1 MSDEIEVPIEV
12 DAATYA
18 YLLKQ
23 AAPRHKGAGSSR
35 KLAKRAEDPT
45 ITQARQQM
53 KAAVHHFLTTV
64 ATKTAAAF
72 LESEK
77 LAKSKDEELAALLRR
92 VPAITWED
100 LVPDLAGDLKTI
112 ACAGGARALA
122 QIEVTDRQM
131 LSDVNEVASD
141 WADSRAAELVGM
153 RRLASGRL
161 VRNPDAQWTISDKTR
176 DDLRQI
182 VTEAF
187 EKKTTMKELADQIQ
201 GAGTFSEYRAHMI
214 AATETIRS
222 ENQGNLAGWR
232 TSGQV
237 LELDWVLSADHD
249 DAASD
254 CECGDN
260 ADGDPYPIDE
270 APELPAHPNCT
281 CALVVARLV
290 GQEERGD

>member
-1 MSDEIEVPIEV
+1 MPDEIEVPIEV

-23 AAPRHKGAGSSR
+23 ATPRDKRGGSSR
-35 KLAKRAEDPT
+35 KLAKRAEDAT

-53 KAAVHHFLTTV
+53 KAAVLHFLTAV
-64 ATKTAAAF
+64 ATKAAAAI
-72 LESEK
+72 LGSEK
-77 LAKSKDEELAALLRR
+77 LAKGKDEELPALLRR
-92 VPAITWED
+92 IPLIEWD
-100 LVPDLAGDLKTI
+100 GLVPDLADPLKTI
-112 ACAGGARALA
+112 TKAGGARALA
-122 QIEVTDRQM
+122 ELEITDRQM

-141 WADSRAAELVGM
+141 WADSRAAEMVGM
-153 RRLASGRL
+153 RRLSSGRL
-161 VRNPDAQWTISDKTR
+161 VQNPEAQWTISDKTR

-214 AATETIRS
+214 AATETIRA

-232 TSGQV
+232 QSGQV
-237 LELDWVLSADHD
+237 EELDWLLSADHD

-254 CECGDN
+254 CECADN
-260 ADGDPYPIDE
+260 ADGGPYPIDE

-281 CALVVARLV
+281 CSLVVARLV
-290 GQEERGD
+290 GQDEKGD